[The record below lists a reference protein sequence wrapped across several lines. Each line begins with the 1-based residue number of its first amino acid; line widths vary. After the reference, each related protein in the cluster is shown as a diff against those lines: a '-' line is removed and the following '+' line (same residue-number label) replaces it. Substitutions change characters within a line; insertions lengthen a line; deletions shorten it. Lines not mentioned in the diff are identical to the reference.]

1 MRGPIDDGK
10 LRLGGADQ
18 RVDGVANARRGAK
31 RLKLGDHGVGDE
43 RTLRHGAKLGLSGFA
58 GRREK
63 DEDGDDEQHRNPLV
77 RVNGEPV
84 VLDDELGAEHL
95 GDGDFHAWL
104 RDAEPEEI
112 VAIMARAMNCLVKRG
127 LSDADVKRGL
137 ESLASQIDRIRNPQ
151 LVN

>member
-1 MRGPIDDGK
+1 MLIRQFSEPRGNFATPY
-10 LRLGGADQ
+10 LT
-18 RVDGVANARRGAK
+18 
-31 RLKLGDHGVGDE
+31 
-43 RTLRHGAKLGLSGFA
+43 RT
-58 GRREK
+58 
-63 DEDGDDEQHRNPLV
+63 D
-77 RVNGEPV
+77 
-84 VLDDELGAEHL
+84 
-95 GDGDFHAWL
+95 DGDFHAWL